1 MLMYIMVDLLL
12 KGPDK
17 NKLLSVMDG
26 FILKTITG
34 SWVFHNCLDNIKKI
48 WAGGEGEKSQ
58 PEVSFLRAER
68 PQLCCCREHT
78 GIIFTSAR
86 AKLLDNSSQDR

>member
-34 SWVFHNCLDNIKKI
+34 SWVFHNCLDNIKKS
-48 WAGGEGEKSQ
+48 GLVERGRK
-58 PEVSFLRAER
+58 VSLKFL
-68 PQLCCCREHT
+68 
-78 GIIFTSAR
+78 S
-86 AKLLDNSSQDR
+86 